1 MAKAPAFPRTRI
13 ENLSVSR
20 MIIGTN
26 WMLGYSHQTVARND
40 LIKRMHTAKSM
51 ADILE
56 VFLKAGVDT
65 MMGPFFLRNG
75 GNQVQMVD
83 AVKDAQYRTGKKIT
97 IIATPGFFL
106 EGTAKADADNEQ
118 TLDDMAKIGADICM
132 PHQSATD
139 ALLDIRGR
147 RFDPYMT
154 KICKGIRARGMIP
167 GLSTHAPESIIYAD
181 ESGLDVATYIS
192 LYNAI
197 GFLMHVE
204 IDWIQKVIWGA
215 KNPVLTIKPMA
226 AGRLP
231 PLVGLAFAWSTI
243 RPKDMVTVGCTT
255 PDEAREC
262 IDISLGILNGTGPQ
276 VELQRTRSKASI
288 EKKK

>member
-1 MAKAPAFPRTRI
+1 MAAKFPRTKI
-13 ENLSVSR
+13 EKLSVSR

-26 WMLGYSHQTVARND
+26 WMLGYSHTSAAKDKQINQT
-40 LIKRMHTAKSM
+40 HCAKSM
-51 ADILE
+51 ADMLE
-56 VFLKAGVDT
+56 VFLNAGVDT
-65 MMGPFFLRNG
+65 MMGPFFLRRG

-83 AVKDAQYRTGKKIT
+83 AVKDAQDRTGRKLI
-97 IIATPGFFL
+97 IIATPGLFL
-106 EGTAKADADNEQ
+106 DGSAKAEADNEQ
-118 TLDDMAKIGADICM
+118 ILDDMAEVGAAICM

-139 ALLDIRGR
+139 ALLDMRCR

-154 KICKGIRARGMIP
+154 RICRSIRERGMIP
-167 GLSTHAPESIIYAD
+167 GLSTHAPEAIIYAD
-181 ESGLDVATYIS
+181 ETGLDVATYIS

-204 IDWIQKVIWGA
+204 VDWVHRVIWGA
-215 KNPVLTIKPMA
+215 KHPVLTIKPMA
-226 AGRLP
+226 AGRLM

-243 RPKDMVTVGCTT
+243 RPIDMVTVGCMT

-262 IDISLGILNGTGPQ
+262 IDISLGVLNGSGPRVQ
-276 VELQRTRSKASI
+276 LQRTRSKASI